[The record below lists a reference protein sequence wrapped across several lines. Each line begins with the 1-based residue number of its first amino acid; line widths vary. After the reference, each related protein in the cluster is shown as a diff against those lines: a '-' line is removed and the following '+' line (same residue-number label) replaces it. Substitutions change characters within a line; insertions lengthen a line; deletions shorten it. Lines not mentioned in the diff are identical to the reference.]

1 MSFQIMKLIA
11 NDWDDKVD
19 VTSIGKSKYQK
30 SLLICN
36 HQAIYFF
43 SFTFCNR
50 PRIQKEKLHAF
61 LKTRFCNSSNAPN
74 KTHFRSEENIE
85 SLYMS
90 ARCQKLD
97 DPKQLHL

>member
-11 NDWDDKVD
+11 NDWDDNVD

-43 SFTFCNR
+43 
-50 PRIQKEKLHAF
+50 H
-61 LKTRFCNSSNAPN
+61 
-74 KTHFRSEENIE
+74 
-85 SLYMS
+85 
-90 ARCQKLD
+90 
-97 DPKQLHL
+97 